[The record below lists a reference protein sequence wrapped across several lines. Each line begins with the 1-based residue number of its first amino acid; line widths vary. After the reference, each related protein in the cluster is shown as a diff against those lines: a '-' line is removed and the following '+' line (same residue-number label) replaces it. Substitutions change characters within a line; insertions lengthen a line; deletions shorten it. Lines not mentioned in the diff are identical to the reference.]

1 MFSQTNP
8 ISSEVAEPDKISHK
22 ILWIYVSFT
31 KLLPTY
37 IVINEIKSIFSL
49 QRKLNQTHKDTS
61 ALQH

>member
-37 IVINEIKSIFSL
+37 IVINEIKNIFSL
-49 QRKLNQTHKDTS
+49 QWKLNQTHKDTS